1 MKSAAELVAEAK
13 AGGSCLDAEQSA
25 AQLKNS
31 DVLLLDIREPAEC
44 ANGMIDGA
52 VNLPRGL
59 LEFRIA
65 EVCEDKEKEILIHCA
80 GGGRAA
86 LASDSLKSMGYT
98 NVHIVDAMFPD
109 LFAACSAS

>member
-1 MKSAAELVAEAK
+1 MKTPQELVAEAK
-13 AGGSCLDAEQSA
+13 GRGNCLDAEQTA
-25 AQLKNS
+25 AQLKNA

-44 ANGMIDGA
+44 ANGMIEGA

-59 LEFRIA
+59 LEFRMA
-65 EVCEDKEKEILIHCA
+65 EVCDDKDKEILIHCA

-86 LASDSLKSMGYT
+86 LASDSLKSMGYS

-109 LFAACSAS
+109 LYAACSAN